1 MRTALFWAIM
11 QHKVVISY
19 QRFGAVYGPH
29 PQGSRIQEF
38 SLLRF
43 LTLED
48 RTNRLS
54 QNIGKDLPVHSV

>member
-11 QHKVVISY
+11 RHIVVISH
-19 QRFGAVYGPH
+19 QRFGAVYGSH
-29 PQGSRIQEF
+29 LQGSRIQEF

-54 QNIGKDLPVHSV
+54 QNISKDLPVYSA